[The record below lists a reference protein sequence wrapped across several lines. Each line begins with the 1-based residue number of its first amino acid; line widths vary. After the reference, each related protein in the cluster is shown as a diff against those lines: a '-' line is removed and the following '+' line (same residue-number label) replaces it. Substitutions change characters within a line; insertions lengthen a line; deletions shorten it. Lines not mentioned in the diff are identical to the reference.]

1 MIVNAGLLSKPSE
14 LPRGNCNVSLDDTDL
29 LDDLH
34 LFIFSS
40 IVLLLEAIKLSDESF
55 DFTSIVGNLGQAV
68 VLDLLLFDLDLLILL
83 LEVTE
88 LFLESAKISL
98 SVSQF
103 VDV

>member
-1 MIVNAGLLSKPSE
+1 
-14 LPRGNCNVSLDDTDL
+14 
-29 LDDLH
+29 

-40 IVLLLEAIKLSDESF
+40 IVLLLEAIKLFDESF
-55 DFTSIVGNLGQAV
+55 DFTSIIGNLGQAV
-68 VLDLLLFDLDLLILL
+68 VLDLLLFDLDLLVLL

-103 VDV
+103 IDV